1 MSAKNSPTDK
11 FYEGSDLTPEKT
23 VKTVKEG
30 LRGADFGEFYQEK
43 AVSESISKQNGQ
55 YTSIAVGNSSEGF
68 GFRTGKGEQVGYS
81 YADEF
86 NEKALKKAIH
96 EAREILDNGGLKP
109 KKDDDPVGP
118 TMEKSDELP
127 AFGKVDKKLFS
138 EQATLGGMTLAEKIS
153 SIDALETY
161 TKGLDPSVTNVSISY
176 SSTVKDVHII
186 TQDGQELV
194 ESRPMTSLSIQVQVT
209 DKDGNVETARTLI
222 GGHIDCKEAFN
233 EAACKEAAKEALE
246 IAKTLL
252 IAEEAPAGV
261 MDVVL
266 NPGWSAVL
274 LHEAIG
280 HGLEGDFNRKGTS
293 VYSGKIGQKIAGD
306 EVTVIDAG
314 DMPGERGSLHFDD
327 EGTRTQE
334 NVLIKDGVLQ
344 GYMQDRQNAKLMGVK
359 STGNGRR
366 QSYAHLPMPRMTNT
380 YFAPGKHKPEDIIA
394 SVKDGL
400 YVTNMG
406 GGQVDITSG
415 KFNMNAT
422 LAYRIR
428 NGKLCEPVKGAAI
441 TGDGATVIKNITM
454 VGNDLKLEK
463 AAGVCGKN
471 GQSVPVG
478 CGQPTILVKKMTVGG
493 AGK

>member
-1 MSAKNSPTDK
+1 MSADNSSVEK
-11 FYEGSDLTPEKT
+11 FYEGSDLCPTET
-23 VKTVKEG
+23 VKIVTDG
-30 LRGADFGEFYQEK
+30 LKGADFGEFYQEK
-43 AVSESISKQNGQ
+43 AVSERIVKQNGE
-55 YTSIAVGNSSEGF
+55 YVGIAVGNSSEGF
-68 GFRTGKGEQVGYS
+68 GFRVGEGEKVGYS
-81 YADEF
+81 YSDEF
-86 NEKALKKAIH
+86 NKAALQKAIE
-96 EAREILDNGGLKP
+96 EARQVLENGGVKETKP
-109 KKDDDPVGP
+109 DDPVGP
-118 TMEKSDELP
+118 TMEKSDEIPL
-127 AFGKVDKKLFS
+127 FGKVDKELYS
-138 EQATLGGMTLAEKIS
+138 QDATLGGMTLAEKIQK
-153 SIDALETY
+153 IDALEAY
-161 TKGLDPSVTNVSISY
+161 TKGLDSAVTNVSISY
-176 SSTVKDVHII
+176 SSTIKDVHVI
-186 TQDGQELV
+186 TPNGQELT
-194 ESRPMTSLSIQVQVT
+194 ESRPMSGLAIEVQVT
-209 DKDGNVETARTLI
+209 DKDGNVESGTALI

-233 EAACKEAAKEALE
+233 EAACKRAAAKALR

-252 IAEEAPAGV
+252 IAQEAPAGV

-306 EVTVIDAG
+306 EVTVIDQG

-327 EGTRTQE
+327 EGTRTQQ
-334 NVLIKDGVLQ
+334 NILIKDGVLQ
-344 GYMQDRQNAKLMGVK
+344 KYMQDRQNARLMGVK
-359 STGNGRR
+359 PTGNGRR

-380 YFAPGKHKPEDIIA
+380 YFAPGKHTPQEIIA

-400 YVTNMG
+400 YITDMG

-428 NGKLCEPVKGAAI
+428 DGKICEPVKGAAI

-454 VGNDLKLEK
+454 VGNDLALEK
-463 AAGVCGKN
+463 SAGVCGKN

-493 AGK
+493 AG